1 MPTAVSR
8 AQVAD
13 ALARA
18 LPACGDVTGVEP
30 LLKGHGHQSFVVHTT
45 KADLLL
51 KIALRAEQLGEMKSL
66 RRVLGLTARHDI
78 PSPRLLHFSAGT
90 PAFDGRPWLVQE
102 FLDGEDGETAVPRM
116 VPADRAAFFRD
127 FGRAVARLHSVDL
140 GFFAEDFAV
149 AQREE
154 TWAAL
159 VDARLERLVDRHR
172 QAAVVPRADIESAR
186 KIIRATARAVK
197 AEVRPSLV
205 HRDLYLPN
213 TLVAASRFRCL
224 LDFEH
229 ARSTDAVTDFV
240 KLRMWVFDVVPG
252 SEGEFC
258 AGYGSN
264 PPETEQGR
272 LCYRVALGLELLSG
286 LLYWKTIGQ
295 SAMLADYQR
304 RLMEWLRQTSRA

>member
-1 MPTAVSR
+1 MPAAVSR
-8 AQVAD
+8 AQIAD

-18 LPACGDVTGVEP
+18 LPACGDVAGVEP
-30 LLKGHGHQSFVVHTT
+30 LLKGHGHQSFVAHTT

-66 RRVLGLTARHDI
+66 RHVLELTARHDI

-116 VPADRAAFFRD
+116 VAADRAAFFRD

-140 GFFAEDFAV
+140 GYFAEDFAV
-149 AQREE
+149 APRQE
-154 TWAAL
+154 TWTAL

-172 QAAVVPRADIESAR
+172 KTAVVPRADVESAR
-186 KIIRATARAVK
+186 KIIRAAARAVK

-213 TLVAASRFRCL
+213 TLVAAGRFRCL

-229 ARSTDAVTDFV
+229 ARSTDAVSDFV
-240 KLRMWVFDVVPG
+240 KLRMWVFDVEPG
-252 SEGEFC
+252 SEGAFC

-264 PPETEQGR
+264 PPETEHGPLR
-272 LCYRVALGLELLSG
+272 YRVALGLELLSG

-304 RLMEWLRQTSRA
+304 RLREWLRQP